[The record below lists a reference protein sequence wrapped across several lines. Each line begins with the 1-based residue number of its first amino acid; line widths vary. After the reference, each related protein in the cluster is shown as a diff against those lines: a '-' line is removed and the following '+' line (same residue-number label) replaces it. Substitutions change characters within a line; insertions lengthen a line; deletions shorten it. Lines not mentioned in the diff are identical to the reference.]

1 MITNQTNQVDTFL
14 SEFLS
19 DIKDPENFEVI
30 EHPERKSL
38 DYTVLYS
45 FGQRRVFFI
54 SESFVDNHPILE
66 EIFQNPIV
74 FEFSE
79 YFTKDSNSQ
88 EISEKTINRFRTFQ
102 QIYGDR
108 N

>member
-1 MITNQTNQVDTFL
+1 MITNQTNQVDTFI
-14 SEFLS
+14 SDFLS
-19 DIKDPENFEVI
+19 DIKDSESFEVI
-30 EHPERKSL
+30 EHPERKSC

-45 FGQRRVFFI
+45 FGQRKVFFI

-74 FEFSE
+74 FKFSE

-88 EISEKTINRFRTFQ
+88 EIS
-102 QIYGDR
+102 D
-108 N
+108 